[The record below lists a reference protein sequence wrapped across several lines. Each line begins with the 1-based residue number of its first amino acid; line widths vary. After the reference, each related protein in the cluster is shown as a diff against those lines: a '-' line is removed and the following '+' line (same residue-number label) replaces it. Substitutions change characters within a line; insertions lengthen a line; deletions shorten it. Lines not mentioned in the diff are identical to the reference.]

1 MNFTPNTQ
9 DELKKLNIQNDKEY
23 MIEYLNRD
31 YFNGLDTIERT
42 QAKAIIQNEAISFIV
57 MDPFGMEKFIQ
68 DVKII

>member
-42 QAKAIIQNEAISFIV
+42 QAKAIIQNESISFIV